1 MLNNC
6 ARKDDSMSTD
16 ARVRYTKKMIR
27 DSLFDCL
34 KEKPLMNVTVREVCD
49 RAGIN
54 RATFYYHYKDCHDV
68 VEQLENEQIEEFRQI
83 LTENEKFGVKLTQS
97 ILDMLEKNRAL
108 NDAVVM
114 GQISDT
120 MKFRMMEVFRQYSF
134 ADWKKKMAK
143 ATDEQV
149 EMMLSS
155 VAAAVFQIAVT
166 ESGTYDRHATVLFI
180 HNLVSSA
187 ISVYV

>member
-1 MLNNC
+1 
-6 ARKDDSMSTD
+6 MSTD

-68 VEQLENEQIEEFRQI
+68 VEQLENEQIEKFRQI

-143 ATDEQV
+143 ATDEQI

-166 ESGTYDRHATVLFI
+166 ESGTYDRHETVLFI

-187 ISVYV
+187 VSVYV

>member
-1 MLNNC
+1 
-6 ARKDDSMSTD
+6 MSTD
-16 ARVRYTKKMIR
+16 ARVRYTQKMIR
-27 DSLFDCL
+27 DALFDCL
-34 KEKPLMNVTVREVCD
+34 KEKPLMNVTVKEVCD

-54 RATFYYHYKDCHDV
+54 RATFYYHYKDCNDV
-68 VEQLENEQIEEFRQI
+68 VEQLENSQIEEFRQI
-83 LTENEKFGVKLTQS
+83 MSENEKFGLKLTKA

-108 NDAVVM
+108 NEAVVQ

-120 MKFRMMEVFRQYSF
+120 MKVRMKEVFRQYSF
-134 ADWKKKMAK
+134 RDWKKKMAK

-155 VAAAVFQIAVT
+155 ISAAVFQIAVT
-166 ESGTYDRHATVLFI
+166 ESGRYDRHTTVLFI
-180 HNLVSSA
+180 HDLVASA

>member
-1 MLNNC
+1 
-6 ARKDDSMSTD
+6 MSTD

-180 HNLVSSA
+180 HNRVSSA